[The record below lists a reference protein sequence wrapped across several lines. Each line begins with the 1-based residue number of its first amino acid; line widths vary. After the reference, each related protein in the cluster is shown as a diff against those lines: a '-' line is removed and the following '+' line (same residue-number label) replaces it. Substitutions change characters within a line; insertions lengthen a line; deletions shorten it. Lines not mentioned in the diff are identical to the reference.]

1 MIIFDN
7 LIMPAVINSG
17 EKVKVPYLIGK
28 KLETVKFDLEKRGL
42 SWKITKEAY
51 SEKFPSGTI
60 ISQTPAPNIFVKS
73 SRPILL
79 TVSKGQ
85 EKVAVPYL
93 IGSSVRSARLALMQ
107 RGLELGNIDY
117 DYNDYYP
124 KDTIFNQS
132 ISAGTLVPYGSKI
145 NITISKGPIN
155 QTLIPSLIGFSFDE
169 VKLIIEEAG
178 FVLGNVQYK
187 ISETYLPNTVIDQFP
202 KPNELASPGTV
213 INITIAK

>member
-1 MIIFDN
+1 
-7 LIMPAVINSG
+7 MPAVINSG

-28 KLETVKFDLEKRGL
+28 PLEKAKIELDKIGL
-42 SWKITKEAY
+42 SWKTTKEAY

-93 IGSSVRSARLALMQ
+93 IGSSARSARLALMQ
-107 RGLELGNIDY
+107 RGLELGNINY
-117 DYNDYYP
+117 EFNDFYP
-124 KDTIFNQS
+124 KDTICNQS
-132 ISAGTLVPYGSKI
+132 ISTGTMVPFGSKV

-155 QTLIPSLIGFSFDE
+155 QTLIPSLIGYSFDE
-169 VKLIIEEAG
+169 VKLIIEESG
-178 FVLGNVQYK
+178 FILGSVQYK
-187 ISETYLPNTVIDQFP
+187 VSETYLPNTVIDQYP
-202 KPNELASPGTV
+202 KPNEMVSPGAIINV
-213 INITIAK
+213 IIAK

>member
-1 MIIFDN
+1 MLFDN

-28 KLETVKFDLEKRGL
+28 KLEKAKFDLEKLGL
-42 SWKITKEAY
+42 SWKITKETY

-60 ISQTPAPNIFVKS
+60 ISQMPSPNLFVKS

-79 TVSKGQ
+79 TISKGQ

-93 IGSSVRSARLALMQ
+93 IGSSLRSARLALMQ
-107 RGLELGNIDY
+107 RGLELGNVIY
-117 DYNDYYP
+117 DFNDLYP
-124 KDTIFNQS
+124 KDTICSQS
-132 ISAGTLVPYGSKI
+132 ISAGTMVPFGSKI
-145 NITISKGPIN
+145 NIIISKGPIN
-155 QTLIPSLIGFSFDE
+155 QTLIPSLIGYSFEE

-178 FVLGNVQYK
+178 FVLGSVQYK
-187 ISETYLPNTVIDQFP
+187 VSETYLPNTVIDQFP

-213 INITIAK
+213 INVTIAK